1 VLIQN
6 RFIDGDFAAAEH
18 LSRDALAEY
27 PDDGEFAWALITA
40 QANRGDMD
48 RAAASYRQLRPA
60 LINPGHVSLWLD
72 LLGRRPVTD
81 ADVEAALDAAGQW
94 PGTEQARR
102 LIEGTVALIATAP
115 ASGSQLQTGV
125 SAQNLRRLGVV
136 IPAIPRGSQ
145 LAAASRSEQPHLP
158 RLRVSGDALKLG
170 AGDLAFDAAG
180 AEQLFCLPHAAARPE
195 TAADPVRPAP
205 AARYPA
211 RDRPA
216 PTARPGIRS
225 CAAHARHPGSPA
237 PAPSSRRRR
246 CLAAARPSRAPNWR
260 ERPARRTPA

>member
-1 VLIQN
+1 MPEQRLRLRQVLIQN

-145 LAAASRSEQPHLP
+145 LAAQA
-158 RLRVSGDALKLG
+158 V
-170 AGDLAFDAAG
+170 
-180 AEQLFCLPHAAARPE
+180 
-195 TAADPVRPAP
+195 
-205 AARYPA
+205 
-211 RDRPA
+211 
-216 PTARPGIRS
+216 
-225 CAAHARHPGSPA
+225 
-237 PAPSSRRRR
+237 PSSLTCRGSG
-246 CLAAARPSRAPNWR
+246 SRAMPSSWG
-260 ERPARRTPA
+260 PAT

>member
-1 VLIQN
+1 MPEQRLRLRQVLIQN

-81 ADVEAALDAAGQW
+81 TDVEAAHDAAGQW

-170 AGDLAFDAAG
+170 AATWLSM
-180 AEQLFCLPHAAARPE
+180 RP
-195 TAADPVRPAP
+195 V
-205 AARYPA
+205 
-211 RDRPA
+211 
-216 PTARPGIRS
+216 
-225 CAAHARHPGSPA
+225 
-237 PAPSSRRRR
+237 PSSSSAFRTQPRDPKRR
-246 CLAAARPSRAPNWR
+246 LIPSGQHQP
-260 ERPARRTPA
+260 PATRHVTGQHRQRGPAFGAVQHMHVIQDQQHRHRHRGEGVA

>member
-1 VLIQN
+1 MV
-6 RFIDGDFAAAEH
+6 AAGKARKPG
-18 LSRDALAEY
+18 STGWPDAS
-27 PDDGEFAWALITA
+27 GCC
-40 QANRGDMD
+40 
-48 RAAASYRQLRPA
+48 
-60 LINPGHVSLWLD
+60 
-72 LLGRRPVTD
+72 PVTD

-115 ASGSQLQTGV
+115 GSGSQLQTGV

-158 RLRVSGDALKLG
+158 RLRVSGDAPKLG
-170 AGDLAFDAAG
+170 AGDLAFDTAG

-205 AARYPA
+205 
-211 RDRPA
+211 
-216 PTARPGIRS
+216 TARPGIRS
-225 CAAHARHPGSPA
+225 CAAHARHRGSAAPA

-246 CLAAARPSRAPNWR
+246 CLAAARPRPGTELAGEASASNTGRATGRTASSALATSPSRTFESLSCSSNDTQATAWPLR
-260 ERPARRTPA
+260 SAHCTSSVVFP

>member
-1 VLIQN
+1 MGSTVVTTRSGRTMTVSAGL
-6 RFIDGDFAAAEH
+6 D
-18 LSRDALAEY
+18 SALAEY

-60 LINPGHVSLWLD
+60 LINPRHVSLWLD

-102 LIEGTVALIATAP
+102 LIEGT
-115 ASGSQLQTGV
+115 
-125 SAQNLRRLGVV
+125 
-136 IPAIPRGSQ
+136 
-145 LAAASRSEQPHLP
+145 
-158 RLRVSGDALKLG
+158 
-170 AGDLAFDAAG
+170 

-205 AARYPA
+205 AA
-211 RDRPA
+211 
-216 PTARPGIRS
+216 
-225 CAAHARHPGSPA
+225 
-237 PAPSSRRRR
+237 
-246 CLAAARPSRAPNWR
+246 
-260 ERPARRTPA
+260 